1 MGIKT
6 GFGET
11 AMPSVI
17 YVRDAAIFRCISR
30 QNVGEGKWL
39 RTGRV

>member
-11 AMPSVI
+11 AMPSV
-17 YVRDAAIFRCISR
+17 VRDAAIFQCISR